1 MVTIIAS
8 VTQKNTDGYKNL
20 ESRSGKKPP
29 FTGQNEKSKAAILCF
44 VVPKEA

>member
-20 ESRSGKKPP
+20 ESRSGKKTA
-29 FTGQNEKSKAAILCF
+29 FYRAE
-44 VVPKEA
+44 